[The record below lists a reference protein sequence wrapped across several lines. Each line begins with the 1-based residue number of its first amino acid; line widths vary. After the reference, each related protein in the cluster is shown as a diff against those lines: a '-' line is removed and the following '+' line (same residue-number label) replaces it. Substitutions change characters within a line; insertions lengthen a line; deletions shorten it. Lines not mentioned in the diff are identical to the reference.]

1 MKNRIVWIVSVLAL
15 LFTGC
20 GSSTQ
25 EKISQSSVKNSELK
39 VFNISVSK
47 GKYIRSL
54 EQYNVSKGDM
64 VETLKEKLEKNF
76 PSSHFKFDSDAQE
89 GVNINLVISGL
100 NYVSG
105 SKRFLTGSMGG
116 SASLKVKV
124 LINDA
129 KSNKTFEKYTFSKH
143 SSKWGGVF
151 GGTTSSQIEDM
162 SKEIVTKLKE
172 HDI

>member
-1 MKNRIVWIVSVLAL
+1 MKNKIVWIVSVLAL

-39 VFNISVSK
+39 VFNINVNK
-47 GKYIRSL
+47 GDYLRSL

-64 VETLKEKLEKNF
+64 VETLKEEIEEYYPN
-76 PSSHFKFDSDAQE
+76 SHFKFDSDSQE
-89 GVNINLVISGL
+89 GININLVIRGL

-105 SKRFLTGSMGG
+105 SARFLTGSMSG

-124 LINDA
+124 IINDA
-129 KSNKTFEKYTFSKH
+129 KSNKTFEDYTFSKH
-143 SSKWGGVF
+143 SSKWDGIF
-151 GGTTSSQIEDM
+151 GGTTSSQIKDM
-162 SKEIVTKLKE
+162 SKEIVTRLKQ
-172 HDI
+172 HNI